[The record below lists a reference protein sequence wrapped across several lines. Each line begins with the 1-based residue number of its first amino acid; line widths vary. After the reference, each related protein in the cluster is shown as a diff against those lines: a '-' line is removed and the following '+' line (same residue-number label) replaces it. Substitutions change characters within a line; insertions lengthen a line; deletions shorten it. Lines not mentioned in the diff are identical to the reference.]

1 MLNLTVRMH
10 PLLALITRY
19 PHLTIGLG
27 VLSFAKVHLLAVVT
41 LIICLIARV
50 AIFTE
55 TDKFSGKMQ
64 LDSCEFGLLLDNSQ
78 GLEID
83 IFYVAV
89 RRGLCQ
95 ELGLVGVKGASKL
108 VVTRL
113 LERLLSL
120 CLF

>member
-19 PHLTIGLG
+19 PHLTICLG
-27 VLSFAKVHLLAVVT
+27 VLSLAKVHLLAVVT
-41 LIICLIARV
+41 LVIGLIARV

-55 TDKFSGKMQ
+55 TDKFAGKMQ
-64 LDSCEFGLLLDNSQ
+64 LDSCEFGLLFDNCQ

-83 IFYVAV
+83 IFMIAV
-89 RRGLCQ
+89 RRGVGQ
-95 ELGLVGVKGASKL
+95 ELGLVGVKRASKL